1 MGLKQDELDLWKQ
14 WNDSKDPYKL
24 DELLTSYRP
33 MIKSTVRKWSGGG
46 ISDSVL
52 RSKAEVQAIKAFQSY
67 NPDKGTGLGTH
78 VFNNMKKVSRVVYE
92 NQNVSRIPEHR
103 ITKIG
108 TFNNVR
114 SFLEGKLDREPTSQE
129 LATELSWSLKDVNKM
144 ERSLQQDLLVSND
157 LLSDYGMQSSYDDER
172 DRDVVDFIYYEL
184 DNREKLV
191 FEYLTGKY
199 GKPKLAAGDIAAKI
213 GMSDATVSRIRKSI
227 ENKIVKHRG
236 Y

>member
-1 MGLKQDELDLWKQ
+1 MSRKRDEMSMWQDWREH
-14 WNDSKDPYKL
+14 KDPTKL
-24 DELLTSYRP
+24 NDLLISFKP

-52 RSKAEVQAIKAFQSY
+52 RAKAEVQAVKAFKSY
-67 NPDKGTGLGTH
+67 NPDKGTSLSTH
-78 VFNNMKKVSRVVYE
+78 VFNNMKKVSRIVYE

-108 TFNNVR
+108 TYKNVK
-114 SFLEGKLDREPTSQE
+114 SFLEGRLDREPTSSE
-129 LATELSWSLKDVNKM
+129 LATELGWSLKDVNKM
-144 ERSLQQDLLVSND
+144 ERALQQDLLVSND
-157 LLSDYGMQSSYDDER
+157 LLGDYSMQSTYDEER

-184 DNREKLV
+184 DEREKQV

-199 GKPKLAAGDIAAKI
+199 GKPKLSAGDIARRLN
-213 GMSDATVSRIRKSI
+213 MSDATVSRIRKGI
-227 ENKIVKHRG
+227 EQKIVKHRG

>member
-1 MGLKQDELDLWKQ
+1 MDRKKDEIGMWHDWSK
-14 WNDSKDPYKL
+14 DKDPYKL
-24 DELLTSYRP
+24 NDLLVSFKP

-52 RSKAEVQAIKAFQSY
+52 RSKAEVQAVKAFNSY
-67 NPDKGTGLGTH
+67 DPDKGTSLSTH
-78 VFNNMKKVSRVVYE
+78 VFNNMKKVSRIVYE

-108 TFNNVR
+108 TFNNVK
-114 SFLEGKLDREPTSQE
+114 SYLEGRLDRDPTSSE
-129 LATELSWSLKDVNKM
+129 LASELGWSLKDVNKM
-144 ERSLQQDLLVSND
+144 EHALQQDLLVSND
-157 LLSDYGMQSSYDDER
+157 LLGDYSMQSTHSDER

-184 DNREKLV
+184 DEREKQV

-199 GKPKLAAGDIAAKI
+199 GKPKLAAGKIAVKL

-227 ENKIVKHRG
+227 EKKIIKHRG
-236 Y
+236 H